1 MAHVRVMFAEE
12 EQAIAGRAPDSY
24 VSLAANHKG
33 KPGETSRRKA
43 MGSKA
48 APAMTARLLI
58 MISKPPEMTGRKAM
72 GANVLSTMPAR
83 PPDTLHPTICKERK
97 INMRKTLKKC
107 LARLLALTVVASMT
121 CSYVFAASFDDL
133 QAAID
138 GSDKPEVSAPADSLP
153 ADKTPEP
160 DPEPDG
166 GSDDSS
172 VPSEPSTPGE
182 SDQSG
187 STDGADSGDS
197 SNTDNSGETAGTPT
211 EGSETSDGTQGTE
224 GGEVNNDNTTSEDGN
239 GEGTEPTEPEDT
251 EPPADTEPPVEPSE
265 TPADTES
272 NEGNGEN
279 PAGGQPAEGDQTV
292 KAPEEP
298 VKTPEEPKKPEN
310 GSVVGNID
318 GNTQY
323 GYGWTQDED
332 GKWTYS
338 IVTWDVKG
346 DNDVTDRYI
355 QLRDDVTHS
364 SSDKAGSITIGNTP
378 SGGKIILDL
387 FGHSVTGNGKDNVV
401 KVDSG
406 NLTLNDSKGGG
417 TITGGTTGVYLQN
430 GSSFTMEGGTISG
443 NTTGSNGG
451 GVYVGKDSTFN
462 MKDGEIS
469 GNTVKDYMYKDK
481 HYEADGGGVLV
492 EGGTFNMSG
501 GTITNN
507 SAIGGNG
514 GGVAVKD
521 YYDSGKFAGHSTF
534 NMTGGTISNN
544 HADTGNP
551 NSQNEP
557 IGQGGGVYVGH
568 GAGFNLNGGTIS
580 GNTADEG
587 GGIFTEGADSPRYYD
602 GKVQDWSIKLP
613 NGTFNMSDGTVL
625 GNTANIGEGGGIYI
639 QGKGTITAGHILNNV
654 TLTERD
660 LGGGGIY
667 IENGGELKLYNAI
680 ITDNKADGLGGGLA
694 ACVHGKTVVY
704 VKNGAA
710 IWENTANGEAASKGY
725 NGNGTKIDGNDLWKD
740 NQGFKDGAQ
749 DIFTASDAKQTDWS
763 TNEYGKPGV
772 VIGPQMLGGG
782 DANWVGWKFIY
793 DEKGNLET
801 VNGKVACVQV
811 TKDEDGNLVYAD
823 RLLGVTAEPDAETI
837 EAAKAAAR
845 AATGGVWIEGNYSKT
860 HGGGIANNGLLIIG
874 EDVFE
879 YDDPDDPEGTKTL
892 TKDENAPAATPD
904 RDLKD
909 GEFKFVL
916 TDKAGNPIYTG
927 TNNADGDIVIKFP
940 EGYFLDKETGD
951 HEFYITEVNDGAENI
966 IYDGT
971 KYKVVVTV
979 SKDDI
984 EDKFEIGKGEPITGT
999 RVTAKMVIYKVTYD
1013 KNGDEVLSELG
1024 DDKMTFNNKYTSTPV
1039 RDEPGG
1045 DDDDDDDDEPDN
1057 PPPENPPEDPTVDVP
1072 EPEVPLANLPE
1083 EPEIE
1088 IPEEEV
1094 PLAESPQTGDGSHT
1108 ALWAALSGFSLLGM
1122 LAMVLG
1128 KKRDEL

>member
-1 MAHVRVMFAEE
+1 MA
-12 EQAIAGRAPDSY
+12 
-24 VSLAANHKG
+24 AA
-33 KPGETSRRKA
+33 
-43 MGSKA
+43 
-48 APAMTARLLI
+48 
-58 MISKPPEMTGRKAM
+58 
-72 GANVLSTMPAR
+72 
-83 PPDTLHPTICKERK
+83 
-97 INMRKTLKKC
+97 
-107 LARLLALTVVASMT
+107 
-121 CSYVFAASFDDL
+121 F
-133 QAAID
+133 
-138 GSDKPEVSAPADSLP
+138 
-153 ADKTPEP
+153 
-160 DPEPDG
+160 
-166 GSDDSS
+166 
-172 VPSEPSTPGE
+172 
-182 SDQSG
+182 
-187 STDGADSGDS
+187 
-197 SNTDNSGETAGTPT
+197 
-211 EGSETSDGTQGTE
+211 
-224 GGEVNNDNTTSEDGN
+224 
-239 GEGTEPTEPEDT
+239 
-251 EPPADTEPPVEPSE
+251 
-265 TPADTES
+265 
-272 NEGNGEN
+272 
-279 PAGGQPAEGDQTV
+279 
-292 KAPEEP
+292 
-298 VKTPEEPKKPEN
+298 
-310 GSVVGNID
+310 
-318 GNTQY
+318 
-323 GYGWTQDED
+323 
-332 GKWTYS
+332 
-338 IVTWDVKG
+338 
-346 DNDVTDRYI
+346 
-355 QLRDDVTHS
+355 
-364 SSDKAGSITIGNTP
+364 
-378 SGGKIILDL
+378 
-387 FGHSVTGNGKDNVV
+387 
-401 KVDSG
+401 
-406 NLTLNDSKGGG
+406 
-417 TITGGTTGVYLQN
+417 
-430 GSSFTMEGGTISG
+430 
-443 NTTGSNGG
+443 
-451 GVYVGKDSTFN
+451 
-462 MKDGEIS
+462 
-469 GNTVKDYMYKDK
+469 
-481 HYEADGGGVLV
+481 
-492 EGGTFNMSG
+492 
-501 GTITNN
+501 
-507 SAIGGNG
+507 
-514 GGVAVKD
+514 
-521 YYDSGKFAGHSTF
+521 
-534 NMTGGTISNN
+534 
-544 HADTGNP
+544 
-551 NSQNEP
+551 
-557 IGQGGGVYVGH
+557 
-568 GAGFNLNGGTIS
+568 
-580 GNTADEG
+580 
-587 GGIFTEGADSPRYYD
+587 
-602 GKVQDWSIKLP
+602 
-613 NGTFNMSDGTVL
+613 
-625 GNTANIGEGGGIYI
+625 
-639 QGKGTITAGHILNNV
+639 
-654 TLTERD
+654 
-660 LGGGGIY
+660 
-667 IENGGELKLYNAI
+667 
-680 ITDNKADGLGGGLA
+680 
-694 ACVHGKTVVY
+694 
-704 VKNGAA
+704 
-710 IWENTANGEAASKGY
+710 WENTANGEAASKGY

-782 DANWVGWKFIY
+782 DANWVGGKFIIVV
-793 DEKGNLET
+793 KGYLET